1 MSKKQKNETSA
12 KAPVKLTRAEKKEIQ
27 AVIRKYKGDGKP
39 HSAQASIP
47 YEAMYQDG
55 VCRVTPRTFSKCIE
69 FTDISY
75 QLAQADTKTAI
86 FENLCDL
93 YNYLD
98 ASIHVQFSFINRKID
113 PKQYAKS
120 FEIRAQGD
128 DFDDIRSEYSDI
140 LQDQLVNG
148 NNGLMKRKFMT
159 YTIEADSL
167 KMARARL
174 RRMKEHDFED
184 AEHASKGRKA
194 STTLL
199 SGYTGILDGLLKAGV
214 TNSAV
219 CLSRLRAN
227 GYHGGKTIVKD
238 YIAAHQH
245 LVPPARYAVA
255 PQGNRGRRYTTG
267 PGEAFQMDWGFTKV
281 QSFTGEEYSVA
292 CFAMVCHH
300 CGERYVEFFPNA
312 KQENLFIGMLHGFRY
327 MGVPQYILTDNM
339 KSVVIRR
346 DQDGHPL
353 WQKDYEQF
361 MRTVG
366 FQTKLCKPRHPFTK
380 GKVERLVRFVKDNF
394 LAGRSF
400 WNVTDL
406 NLSALDWCD
415 EQNTTFHRGL
425 GIPQDI
431 HRERCGSVVT
441 KLNDS
446 PELLLYLCPERR
458 ISFDGFV
465 NYEGRRFGVPYTYG
479 GKTVR
484 VMRNGSCLY
493 IYSADMAR
501 LLATHEVTWAYQDS
515 FCANQYAFPEQPEE
529 FPSMP
534 VKTVIRQLPQP
545 STDLSFEKF
554 NFTKED
560 DEDD

>member
-1 MSKKQKNETSA
+1 MKQPNFAAMSPVVA
-12 KAPVKLTRAEKKEIQ
+12 KAIEQMMAE
-27 AVIRKYKGDGKP
+27 
-39 HSAQASIP
+39 
-47 YEAMYQDG
+47 
-55 VCRVTPRTFSKCIE
+55 
-69 FTDISY
+69 
-75 QLAQADTKTAI
+75 
-86 FENLCDL
+86 
-93 YNYLD
+93 
-98 ASIHVQFSFINRKID
+98 
-113 PKQYAKS
+113 
-120 FEIRAQGD
+120 QGD
-128 DFDDIRSEYSDI
+128 KFSLEK
-140 LQDQLVNG
+140 VNLAELERRTG
-148 NNGLMKRKFMT
+148 
-159 YTIEADSL
+159 IS
-167 KMARARL
+167 RARL
-174 RRMKEHDFED
+174 RRMKEHGFED
-184 AEHASKGRKA
+184 TEHAAKGRKA

-199 SGYTGILDGLLKAGV
+199 SGYTGILDGLLKNGV

-227 GYHGGKTIVKD
+227 GYTGSQTTIKN
-238 YIAAHQH
+238 YILAHQH
-245 LVPPARYAVA
+245 LIPPARYAVA

-267 PGEAFQMDWGFTKV
+267 PGDAFQMDWGFTKV

-300 CGERYVEFFPNA
+300 CGE
-312 KQENLFIGMLHGFRY
+312 
-327 MGVPQYILTDNM
+327 
-339 KSVVIRR
+339 
-346 DQDGHPL
+346 
-353 WQKDYEQF
+353 
-361 MRTVG
+361 RTVG

-465 NYEGRRFGVPYTYG
+465 NYEGRRFGVPYAYG
-479 GKTVR
+479 GKTAR

-534 VKTVIRQLPQP
+534 VKTVIRQLPQT

>member
-1 MSKKQKNETSA
+1 MKQPNFAAMSPVVA
-12 KAPVKLTRAEKKEIQ
+12 KAIEQMMAE
-27 AVIRKYKGDGKP
+27 
-39 HSAQASIP
+39 
-47 YEAMYQDG
+47 
-55 VCRVTPRTFSKCIE
+55 
-69 FTDISY
+69 
-75 QLAQADTKTAI
+75 
-86 FENLCDL
+86 
-93 YNYLD
+93 
-98 ASIHVQFSFINRKID
+98 
-113 PKQYAKS
+113 
-120 FEIRAQGD
+120 QGD
-128 DFDDIRSEYSDI
+128 KFSLEK
-140 LQDQLVNG
+140 VN
-148 NNGLMKRKFMT
+148 LAELKRRT
-159 YTIEADSL
+159 GIS
-167 KMARARL
+167 RARL
-174 RRMKEHDFED
+174 RRMKEHGFED
-184 AEHASKGRKA
+184 TEHAAKGRKA

-199 SGYTGILDGLLKAGV
+199 SGYTGILDGLLKNGV

-227 GYHGGKTIVKD
+227 GYTGSQTTIKN
-238 YIAAHQH
+238 YILAHQH
-245 LVPPARYAVA
+245 LIPPARYAVA

-267 PGEAFQMDWGFTKV
+267 PGDAFQMDWGFTKV

-312 KQENLFIGMLHGFRY
+312 KQEN
-327 MGVPQYILTDNM
+327 
-339 KSVVIRR
+339 
-346 DQDGHPL
+346 
-353 WQKDYEQF
+353 
-361 MRTVG
+361 
-366 FQTKLCKPRHPFTK
+366 
-380 GKVERLVRFVKDNF
+380 RFVKDNF

-465 NYEGRRFGVPYTYG
+465 NYEGRRFGVPYAYG
-479 GKTVR
+479 GKTAR

-534 VKTVIRQLPQP
+534 VKTVIRQLPQT